1 MKNIAILT
9 LMIAALFAARCTRYD
24 EFTPGEVGEGET
36 WITLDFGDNDYEQVR
51 INTRS
56 VLEQTAESRVQ
67 NLYVFI
73 FDSAGN
79 RIYGHYFDNK
89 SLLSDAASVRSADT
103 ECWYVKTPSDI
114 GDADTDGCIRA
125 RVPQIASGGE
135 IFIIA
140 NIDADMVNI
149 SPEKLNYIHSKAD
162 LRALSASLNQL
173 ITSRNGYFPMSGS
186 RGNISITKDKIM
198 ADGTSDFILWLYR
211 LDARIEVNI
220 KISDDPEK
228 DATETE
234 VDYDAD
240 GDGKPETAIRR
251 QTISEFRPESWQVV
265 NLPRGCFVCERDKAG
280 ATDDEPADS
289 PTGYFTTDAVNFET
303 VSSKS
308 SGFAFY
314 MLENRPDAKAAAGSF
329 TGRDLRK
336 KDAAGAYDNSDG
348 LWVNAPEQ
356 GTYLIIKG
364 EVLMDVNLSSEART
378 QKLNAA
384 VTYYIH
390 LGNFNPKTGSV
401 DNYEIERNTRYV
413 YNITIKGVDSIQAEV
428 EKGEEREP
436 AATGEVYIA
445 KESIYT
451 FDAHYGQRAF
461 SFDEAFIT
469 PSTVTWYVKTPFGRE
484 GTPMIING
492 VEVPNGLDYEWVHFL
507 VNEPSDP
514 DKASSPYS
522 HAQQSYSPDAMNV
535 IDFVAYIKDQKVRF
549 DERKTTYPDDPSQ
562 WTVGNDFRPEIDDAY
577 SADKQTRYRIW
588 ATVFVDEY
596 YYEENPISGEKDP
609 ELWKRFVNQPNR
621 VMHLLCDTHFSTDHD
636 SSTTASVVTI
646 RQRSIQSIFDSD
658 APVTSAWGCETVDEL
673 ADKLWFYDDRETTSG
688 GLNNSYATAYTGIDY
703 GNSSRSNG
711 LYNSVRLWELV
722 DKSGNW
728 LTGKKWDDYLNF
740 NKENKV
746 CDDESYFLR
755 DDDHALNTARYACMS
770 RNRDNNGDGVIDAS
784 ELRWYMASILQLTNF
799 YIGQAGLSGDAI
811 LYPQS
816 RAELYTKDDPVD
828 GLGFHPW
835 RSHIISSTRDI
846 SNEST
851 NRPTILWAEEGLSTS
866 YYRQPEG
873 WGQAGQYS
881 IRCVRNLG
889 CDPESETAAQTA
901 LKNDDLP
908 FDPVTQISGPG
919 IGDNTD
925 TPVKESVYR
934 VDLSNMN
941 RKSVRFFTTKEL
953 EVADE
958 FSEMARTYLAFET
971 GPLSDT
977 KYSFS
982 ELEALLDAGKSP
994 CPEGYRVPNFREVA
1008 LMSVYIPY
1016 SSSSS
1021 WWLGTNDADV
1031 LLCCTRYSIQDR
1043 TWVVRPAHL
1052 NMIDFSTN
1060 KTAYFVRCVRDV
1072 R

>member
-9 LMIAALFAARCTRYD
+9 LMIAAMFAARCTRYD
-24 EFTPGEVGEGET
+24 EFTPVAGEEGQT
-36 WITLDFGDNDYEQVR
+36 WITLDFGSDDYDDVR
-51 INTRS
+51 ISTRS
-56 VLEQTAESRVQ
+56 VLEHAAESRVQ

-73 FDSAGN
+73 FDSDGK

-89 SLLSDAASVRSADT
+89 SLLSDAASVRSADA
-103 ECWYVKTPSDI
+103 ECWYVKTPSDKT
-114 GDADTDGCIRA
+114 DADADGCIRA
-125 RVPQIASGGE
+125 RVPLIASGGE

-149 SPEKLNYIHSKAD
+149 SPERLNYIHSKAD
-162 LRALSASLNQL
+162 MIALSASLNQL

-198 ADGTSDFILWLYR
+198 ADGATGFTLWLYR

-220 KISDDPEK
+220 KVAEGHSSSTD
-228 DATETE
+228 

-240 GDGKPETAIRR
+240 CDGVPESAVRT
-251 QTISEFRPESWQVV
+251 QTISEFRPESWQVI

-280 ATDDEPADS
+280 ATADNPADS
-289 PTGYFTTDAVNFET
+289 PTGYFNSEEVNFET
-303 VSSKS
+303 VSAKS
-308 SGFAFY
+308 SGFGFY
-314 MLENRPDAKAAAGSF
+314 MLENRPAAKGAAGTF
-329 TGRDLRK
+329 AGRDQRI
-336 KDAAGAYDNSDG
+336 KDATGAYDDSDG
-348 LWVNAPEQ
+348 LWVNAPEE
-356 GTYLIIKG
+356 GTYLVIKG
-364 EVLMDVNLSSEART
+364 EVLMDVNVSTEAHT

-390 LGNFNPKTGSV
+390 LGDFGSGNF
-401 DNYEIERNTRYV
+401 DNYDIERNTRYV

-428 EKGEEREP
+428 EKNEEREP
-436 AATGEVYIA
+436 AATGDVYIA

-484 GTPMIING
+484 GTPMIIGG

-507 VNEPSDP
+507 VNKPSRP
-514 DKASSPYS
+514 NNASSPYS
-522 HAQQSYSPDAMNV
+522 HEQQSYSPDAMNV
-535 IDFVAYIKDQKVRF
+535 VDFVAYIKDQKVRF
-549 DERKTTYPDDPSQ
+549 DERKKAYPNDPPQ
-562 WTVGNDFRPEIDDAY
+562 WIVGNDFRPEIDDAY
-577 SADKQTRYRIW
+577 PDDKQTRYRIW

-596 YYEENPISGEKDP
+596 YYEEHPISGDKDP

-621 VMHLLCDTHFSTDHD
+621 VMHLLCDTHFSADHD

-646 RQRSIQSIFDSD
+646 RQRSIQSIFDPD

-673 ADKLWFYDDRETTSG
+673 ADKLWFYDARETTSG
-688 GLNNSYATAYTGIDY
+688 GLNNSYATAYTNIDY
-703 GNSSRSNG
+703 GNSSRGNG

-722 DKSGNW
+722 DASGNW
-728 LTGKKWDDYLNF
+728 QTGRKWEDYLDF
-740 NKENKV
+740 TKENAEE
-746 CDDESYFLR
+746 DDTYFLK
-755 DDDHALNTARYACMS
+755 DDDNTLFTARYACMS
-770 RNRDNNGDGVIDAS
+770 RNRDNNGNGVIDAS

-816 RAELYTKDDPVD
+816 RAELYTEDDPVD
-828 GLGFHPW
+828 ASGFHPW

-846 SNEST
+846 SDANT

-866 YYRQPEG
+866 SYREPEQWRQSG
-873 WGQAGQYS
+873 SYS
-881 IRCVRNLG
+881 VRCVRNLG
-889 CDPESETAAQTA
+889 ADPESETAAQEA
-901 LKNDDLP
+901 LKSDDLP

-925 TPVKESVYR
+925 TPVAESVYR

-941 RKSVRFFTTKEL
+941 RKSVRFYTTKEL

-971 GPLSDT
+971 GPLSDA
-977 KYSFS
+977 KYSFD
-982 ELEALLDAGKSP
+982 ELEALLDAGQSP
-994 CPEGYRVPNFREVA
+994 CPEGYRVPNFREAA

-1016 SSSSS
+1016 PSSSS
-1021 WWLGTNDADV
+1021 WWLGKADADV
-1031 LLCCTRYSIQDR
+1031 LLCCTRYSIQNK

-1052 NMIDFSTN
+1052 NQIWTSNTSKFS
-1060 KTAYFVRCVRDV
+1060 VRCVRDV

>member
-1 MKNIAILT
+1 MKNITILI
-9 LMIAALFAARCTRYD
+9 LMIAALSAARCTRYD
-24 EFTPGEVGEGET
+24 EYTPAVEGEGET
-36 WITLDFGDNDYEQVR
+36 WVTLDFGGGDYDQVS
-51 INTRS
+51 ISTRS

-73 FDSAGN
+73 FDSDGK
-79 RIYGHYFDNK
+79 RVYGHYFDNK
-89 SLLSDAASVRSADT
+89 SLLSDAASVRTADT
-103 ECWYVKTPSDI
+103 ECWYVKTPSDKT
-114 GDADTDGCIRA
+114 DADADGCIRA
-125 RVPQIASGGE
+125 RVPLIASGGE
-135 IFIIA
+135 IFIVA

-149 SPEKLNYIHSKAD
+149 SPERLNYIHSKAD
-162 LRALSASLNQL
+162 MIALSASLNQL

-198 ADGTSDFILWLYR
+198 ADGATGFTLWLYR

-220 KISDDPEK
+220 KVAEGYFS
-228 DATETE
+228 ETD

-240 GDGKPETAIRR
+240 GDGKPESAVRK
-251 QTISEFRPESWQVV
+251 QTISEFRPESWQVI

-280 ATDDEPADS
+280 ATADNPADS
-289 PTGYFTTDAVNFET
+289 PTGYFNSEEVNFET
-303 VSSKS
+303 VSAKS
-308 SGFAFY
+308 SGFGFY
-314 MLENRPDAKAAAGSF
+314 MLENRPAAKGAAGTF
-329 TGRDLRK
+329 AGRDRRI
-336 KDAAGAYDNSDG
+336 KDAAGAYDESDG
-348 LWVNAPEQ
+348 LWVNAPEE
-356 GTYLIIKG
+356 GTYLVIKG
-364 EVLMDVNLSSEART
+364 EVLMDVNVSTEAHT

-390 LGNFNPKTGSV
+390 LGDFGSGDV
-401 DNYEIERNTRYV
+401 DNYDIERNTRYV

-428 EKGEEREP
+428 EKSEEREP
-436 AATGEVYIA
+436 AATGDVYIA

-484 GTPMIING
+484 GTPTIING

-507 VNEPSDP
+507 VNKPVNANSP
-514 DKASSPYS
+514 LSPYS
-522 HAQQSYSPDAMNV
+522 HVQQSYSPDAMNV
-535 IDFVAYIKDQKVRF
+535 VDFVAYIKDQKTRF
-549 DERKTTYPDDPSQ
+549 DQRKRDYPDDPSQ

-577 SADKQTRYRIW
+577 SDGQKTRYRIW

-596 YYEENPISGEKDP
+596 YYEENPISGDKDP

-621 VMHLLCDTHFSTDHD
+621 VIHLLCDTHFSTDRD

-646 RQRSIQSIFDSD
+646 RQRSIQSIFDPD
-658 APVTSAWGCETVDEL
+658 APVTSAWGCETVDEMSG
-673 ADKLWFYDDRETTSG
+673 KLWFYDARETTADGQS
-688 GLNNSYATAYTGIDY
+688 NSYVTDYSKIDY
-703 GNSSRSNG
+703 GNSSRTNG
-711 LYNSVRLWELV
+711 LYNSVRLWEMV

-728 LTGKKWDDYLNF
+728 LSGRKWEDYLDF
-740 NKENKV
+740 NKENAEE
-746 CDDESYFLR
+746 DDTYFLK
-755 DDDHALNTARYACMS
+755 DDDNALFTARYACMS

-816 RAELYTKDDPVD
+816 LADLYTEDDPTD
-828 GLGFHPW
+828 ALGFHPW

-846 SNEST
+846 STKNT
-851 NRPTILWAEEGLSTS
+851 NWPTILWAEEGLSTS
-866 YYRQPEG
+866 NYREPEISS
-873 WGQAGQYS
+873 WNQAGRYS

-889 CDPESETAAQTA
+889 ADPESETAAQEA
-901 LKNDDLP
+901 LKSDDLP

-925 TPVKESVYR
+925 TPVEESVYR
-934 VDLSNMN
+934 IDLSNMN
-941 RKSVRFFTTKEL
+941 RKSVRFYTTKEL

-958 FSEMARTYLAFET
+958 FSEMSRTYLAFET

-977 KYSFS
+977 KYSFT
-982 ELEALLDAGKSP
+982 ELEALLDAGQSP
-994 CPEGYRVPNFREVA
+994 CPEGYRVPNFREAA

-1016 SSSSS
+1016 PSSSS
-1021 WWLGTNDADV
+1021 WWLGTADANV
-1031 LLCCTRYSIQDR
+1031 LLCCTRYSIQNK

-1052 NMIDFSTN
+1052 NQIDLSKNT
-1060 KTAYFVRCVRDV
+1060 TAYSVRCVRDV